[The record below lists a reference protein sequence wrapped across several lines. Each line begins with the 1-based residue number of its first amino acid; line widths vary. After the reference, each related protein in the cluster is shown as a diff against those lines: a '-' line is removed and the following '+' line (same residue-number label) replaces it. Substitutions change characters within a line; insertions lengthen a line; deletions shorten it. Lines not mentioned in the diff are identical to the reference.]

1 MALKN
6 QFPQRL
12 KELRE
17 EKGLSIKTLAKELGV
32 SDIAIGRWEKGL
44 RTPNID
50 ALILV
55 ANYFNVSADYLLGLK
70 DY

>member
-50 ALILV
+50 SLILV

>member
-1 MALKN
+1 MSK
-6 QFPQRL
+6 FPQRL

-50 ALILV
+50 TLILV

>member
-1 MALKN
+1 MSK
-6 QFPQRL
+6 FPQRL

-17 EKGLSIKTLAKELGV
+17 EKGLTIKMLAKDLGV

-50 ALILV
+50 SLILV

>member
-50 ALILV
+50 TLILV